1 MYAHQIEIAAVTMI
15 DVAAKVT
22 DDQLDR
28 PTPCGDMRLSGLL
41 GHAIGLSLAF
51 AAAGRKEFGPLTA
64 TTPSPGNET
73 LPDPWWPALTGN
85 LRELVRSWEDRA
97 AWEGMTQAGGFDAP
111 ASVLGTVALS
121 ELVLHGWDIVRSI
134 GVAYPIP
141 DDVAAIVFDFHHPP
155 QPQEERD
162 GMFGPVVEVPD
173 DAPILDRT
181 VGIAG
186 RDPFWPHGTLEE

>member
-85 LRELVRSWEDRA
+85 LRELE
-97 AWEGMTQAGGFDAP
+97 Q
-111 ASVLGTVALS
+111 VL
-121 ELVLHGWDIVRSI
+121 
-134 GVAYPIP
+134 
-141 DDVAAIVFDFHHPP
+141 DVAIALCEGRVIDQPDLPAPVDTATPATDTEDSLEQVMEACSWNMSCAARRLGVNRSTILRRLRKAGLQPP
-155 QPQEERD
+155 
-162 GMFGPVVEVPD
+162 G
-173 DAPILDRT
+173 
-181 VGIAG
+181 
-186 RDPFWPHGTLEE
+186 

>member
-1 MYAHQIEIAAVTMI
+1 MYAHQIEIAATTMI

-28 PTPCGDMRLSGLL
+28 PTPCGDMRLAGLL

-111 ASVLGTVALS
+111 ASVLGLS
-121 ELVLHGWDIVRSI
+121 LIHI
-134 GVAYPIP
+134 
-141 DDVAAIVFDFHHPP
+141 
-155 QPQEERD
+155 
-162 GMFGPVVEVPD
+162 
-173 DAPILDRT
+173 
-181 VGIAG
+181 
-186 RDPFWPHGTLEE
+186 